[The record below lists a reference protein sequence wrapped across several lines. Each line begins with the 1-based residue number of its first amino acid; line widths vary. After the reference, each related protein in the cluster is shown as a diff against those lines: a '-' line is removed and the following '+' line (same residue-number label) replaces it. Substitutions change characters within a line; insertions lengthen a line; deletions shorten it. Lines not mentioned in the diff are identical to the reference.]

1 MMATGN
7 MGQLSYRELCSTA
20 VQKKKNQTNKPKKN
34 MYKLVCRE
42 L

>member
-20 VQKKKNQTNKPKKN
+20 VQKKKKSNKQTKK
-34 MYKLVCRE
+34 KHV
-42 L
+42 

>member
-20 VQKKKNQTNKPKKN
+20 VQKKKKIKQTNQKKTCIN
-34 MYKLVCRE
+34 
-42 L
+42 